1 MDEQVTSKRLYGLVF
16 LTIFLDLLGFG
27 IIIPIQPFFAEQF
40 GATPTQVTWLGAAYS
55 LMQFLFVPLWGRLS
69 DRVGRRPVVL
79 ISIAAAIAGFLLFG
93 FAGSLGALF
102 AARIVTGIGNANIA
116 TVQAILADITA
127 PEERAKA
134 MGILGAAFGLG
145 FIIGP
150 GVGGIVG
157 HAWGP
162 AAPAFVSAGLAAI
175 NWVYAW
181 FVLPETHPKE
191 RRGRSEAPAHR
202 FALGALA
209 AALRRPTVGPILIL
223 TFVTTLSFVLMEH
236 TLGLFIER
244 VWVPEAVTAAVG
256 SGAQEDAH
264 SRAIALTTWV
274 LVMVGVIATII
285 QGGLIGRLSKR
296 FGDKRLI
303 QAGLVFTGLGM
314 LGVPIAGDIGS
325 YGLLF
330 VPCALLAVGSAL
342 YSPPL
347 NASLSRSVS
356 DREQGQF
363 MGIGQSV
370 SSLARVLG
378 PAVAGAMFE
387 ITRGLPYH
395 VGGIGLLLAVALSF
409 RLRGAD
415 ASQGSAA
422 APPPG

>member
-1 MDEQVTSKRLYGLVF
+1 LEQKRTPGRLYGLVF

-27 IIIPIQPFFAEQF
+27 IIIPIQPFYAEQF

-79 ISIAAAIAGFLLFG
+79 VSIAAAMVGFLLFG

-102 AARIVTGIGNANIA
+102 AARLVTGIGNANIA

-127 PEERAKA
+127 PEERSKA

-150 GVGGIVG
+150 GVGGVVG
-157 HAWGP
+157 SAWGP

-175 NWVYAW
+175 NWVYAY

-191 RRGRSEAPAHR
+191 KRGKSTEPAHR
-202 FALGALA
+202 FAFGALV
-209 AALRRPTVGPILIL
+209 AALRRATVGPLLVL
-223 TFVTTLSFVLMEH
+223 TFVTTISFVLMEH

-244 VWVPEAVTAAVG
+244 VWVPEAVTAVAG
-256 SGAQEDAH
+256 SAEQSAAH
-264 SRAIALTTWV
+264 TRAIALTTWV

-303 QAGLVFTGLGM
+303 QAGLVITGLGM
-314 LGVPIAGDIGS
+314 LGVPLAGNTGS
-325 YGLLF
+325 YALLF
-330 VPCALLAVGSAL
+330 VPSGLLAIGSAL

-347 NASLSRSVS
+347 NASLSRAVS
-356 DREQGQF
+356 DHEQGGI

-387 ITRGLPYH
+387 ITRDLPYH
-395 VGGIGLLLAVALSF
+395 VGGIGLILAVVLSL
-409 RLRGAD
+409 RLRGDD
-415 ASQGSAA
+415 ASRG
-422 APPPG
+422 